1 MSENTPYTE
10 QRLREIVIGEL
21 KPLDGPIVIE
31 EYDPEWP
38 RRFEREEQ
46 RIRAALGDRAFQV
59 EHAGST
65 SVPSLPAKPII
76 DIVLVVADTRDED
89 AYVPALEA
97 AGYVLR
103 MREPDWYE
111 HRMFREYETNV
122 NLHVLSEGCEEI
134 AISPDGNILASAGGD
149 ATVRLWRAAG
159 SSATEPF

>member
-1 MSENTPYTE
+1 MREARLRERHRAGRDHPRNDLDREPPRLDRRILLGELAPYTE
-10 QRLREIVIGEL
+10 QPLREIVIGGR

-65 SVPSLPAKPII
+65 SVPDLPAKPII

-103 MREPDWYE
+103 MREP
-111 HRMFREYETNV
+111 
-122 NLHVLSEGCEEI
+122 
-134 AISPDGNILASAGGD
+134 
-149 ATVRLWRAAG
+149 
-159 SSATEPF
+159 